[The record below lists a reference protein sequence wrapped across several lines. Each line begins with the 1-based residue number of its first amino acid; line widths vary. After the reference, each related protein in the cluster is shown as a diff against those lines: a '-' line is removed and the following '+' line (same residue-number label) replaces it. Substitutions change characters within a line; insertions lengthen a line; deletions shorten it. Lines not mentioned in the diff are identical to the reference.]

1 MKNHIESIRSQ
12 ANRNKETLSK
22 IFNGIWSVIADRETE
37 LRRKISEVI
46 LVQEETIDIKRGQLE
61 KQVKQISEF
70 KRRIKYVLE
79 DSNT

>member
-1 MKNHIESIRSQ
+1 M
-12 ANRNKETLSK
+12 
-22 IFNGIWSVIADRETE
+22 IADRETE